1 MQIGED
7 GRGEGGGGG
16 GGGGGENSGSCKGVG
31 GVGGVGGAI
40 FSRGRGRGRRSGGV
54 LQIGEKKAAHHGP
67 IAVVIIHGHLCR
79 SRERGS
85 VSHRH
90 SMSVSQ
96 SGSYFTVPPRAHPS
110 TESNFGCFSWE
121 PSSLGHRPEVTIVTR
136 RDPLS

>member
-1 MQIGED
+1 MQSGED

-40 FSRGRGRGRRSGGV
+40 FSRGRGRGGV
-54 LQIGEKKAAHHGP
+54 QQIGEKKGCP
-67 IAVVIIHGHLCR
+67 IAVVIIHGRLCR

-121 PSSLGHRPEVTIVTR
+121 PSSLGRRPEVTIVTS

>member
-1 MQIGED
+1 MEAEVAIAAAAKASAASAAPFYLEVAVVVVEVVGYS
-7 GRGEGGGGG
+7 
-16 GGGGGENSGSCKGVG
+16 SGC
-31 GVGGVGGAI
+31 
-40 FSRGRGRGRRSGGV
+40 
-54 LQIGEKKAAHHGP
+54 P
-67 IAVVIIHGHLCR
+67 IAVVIIHGRLCR

-121 PSSLGHRPEVTIVTR
+121 PSSLGRRPEVTIVTS